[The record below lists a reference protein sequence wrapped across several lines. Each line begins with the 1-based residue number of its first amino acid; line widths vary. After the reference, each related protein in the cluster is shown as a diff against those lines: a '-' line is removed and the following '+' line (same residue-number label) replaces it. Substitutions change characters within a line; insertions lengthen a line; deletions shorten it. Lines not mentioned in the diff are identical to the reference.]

1 MCFTSPLSPIP
12 TFIGIRL
19 QWVIGM
25 SKQTEL
31 TTTVEAALNQLSNI
45 EDVDLQSVEFTE
57 EGIDM
62 TLSISSAVEGSEED
76 DDEAASDPSNSSA
89 VEGGQDETGFVFD
102 NADSTQSN
110 SSAVEGWSE
119 VEDYNL
125 LQKTASEELESYPE
139 DSSTGSLQEKLAEA
153 EVPLPSNSSAV
164 EEGEDEESEDDEND
178 TSPSNSSAVEEGE
191 VTDEFL
197 LDNGVKK
204 RNLEGVKKYRAKNG
218 VCSQQ
223 SCEHGANDD
232 SEFCASHQNS
242 SASKKGSTEEKSYED
257 LTESQKSRVEYLIS
271 NEDKSLE
278 EAVQMA

>member
-1 MCFTSPLSPIP
+1 MMYFPSPQCPSRS
-12 TFIGIRL
+12 FIGIQM
-19 QWVIGM
+19 QWVIAM

-31 TTTVEAALNQLSNI
+31 TAKVEAAVNCIDNVNGNVVSF
-45 EDVDLQSVEFTE
+45 EKTD
-57 EGIDM
+57 EGLDI
-62 TLSISSAVEGSEED
+62 TLSISSAVDKGDDGESEE
-76 DDEAASDPSNSSA
+76 AADPSNSSA

-102 NADSTQSN
+102 NADSTSN

-125 LQKTASEELESYPE
+125 LQQTASAELESYPE

-164 EEGEDEESEDDEND
+164 EEGENEESEDDEND

-191 VTDEFL
+191 VSDEFL
-197 LDNGVKK
+197 LEAGVKK
-204 RNLEGVKKYRAKNG
+204 QNLDKVRKYRSKNG
-218 VCSQQ
+218 VCEAEG
-223 SCEHGANDD
+223 CEHGANQDAD
-232 SEFCASHQNS
+232 RCASHQNS
-242 SASKKGSTEEKSYED
+242 SASKKGSTEKKSYED